1 VIRWL
6 RGQTGKMVKN
16 TVFRSLGMYF
26 HTNFRGLNV
35 GLMVKELSSLLKE
48 LLLALM
54 PTNI

>member
-1 VIRWL
+1 MIRWL
-6 RGQTGKMVKN
+6 KGQTGKMVKN